1 MDVYDLIGLKILID
15 ATVPVTVSDSQNV
28 YYSVL
33 IQLLL
38 DSFERVLIVSVNL
51 KLCVIRT

>member
-15 ATVPVTVSDSQNV
+15 ATVPVTVSDSQIV

-33 IQLLL
+33 RQLLL
-38 DSFERVLIVSVNL
+38 DSFERVLIVSV
-51 KLCVIRT
+51 KLQ